1 MEILLFQI
9 ILNFF
14 EIFHFLKIF
23 WYLKIKI
30 FPIENLHWF
39 WQISTSKMTFFST
52 SRLTVAWWQWIY
64 FDTGWSLYNP
74 LLLMAKAHK
83 HGYNILSVKVY
94 TFLLMSHFHFWA
106 CSIWWTF
113 LRTTK
118 VTALSR
124 ILLPNCSKRNINLY
138 TWWIHFILFPL
149 EIQSKD

>member
-1 MEILLFQI
+1 MSPKNNICILHTNVHNYLLSTI
-9 ILNFF
+9 KSYSNKTLIVS
-14 EIFHFLKIF
+14 IRIYFLSGTNKNHLL
-23 WYLKIKI
+23 W
-30 FPIENLHWF
+30 H
-39 WQISTSKMTFFST
+39 
-52 SRLTVAWWQWIY
+52 WIY
-64 FDTGWSLYNP
+64 FDTGWRLYNP